1 MNPRLD
7 APPGPRRLLP
17 GSFST
22 RLGELKRLALH
33 TWPGRLL
40 TAGVAVKL
48 SAWLV
53 GLLLGREPLPI
64 AAVNVLA
71 SVALIAGAGY
81 CLFRLLL
88 RAKRRMLWR
97 VRRKLI
103 LSYIFIGVVPALLI
117 VSFFLVSGLILF
129 LNVASYL
136 VKSGIENVTDEA
148 IYLARVTA
156 LEIQRGPGPQG
167 AAPILQQRF
176 QAFSTRYEG
185 ASIALVPT
193 GPQPCS
199 GKATSASR
207 LPFDSPQAPLAQGKQ
222 ELLTAGREAESRTS
236 DRRPRPPT
244 VPRLLAGPWE
254 HIRPPDTLPAWVS
267 CNGFSG
273 MVVQLDEPG
282 GTPDQGQATVRGALR
297 GVGLPDVAEPGYAVI
312 VDIPK
317 NDALGEVLR
326 DQTSVK
332 ISDIS
337 YVAIEEAG
345 DGGVLGT
352 RTVTTG
358 EGGGAAAPA
367 GTGKRRFNWISYFEY
382 TNWTTGH
389 RNWAAMNIEVNIAD
403 IYDRLSAAQPTI
415 QRLNVGT
422 VFLLILLLLAALFL
436 VIEAVA
442 LVMGLALARSI
453 TGSVHELFA
462 GTERVRAGD
471 FSHRIEVKARDQLG
485 ELADSFNQMTASIE
499 DLLRQAE
506 EKKRLEEE
514 LRIAR
519 EIQMSL
525 LPRGR
530 VTVPGLSISA
540 LCVPAR
546 EVGGDYYDLLPIDDN
561 RLAVLIADV
570 AGKGTSAA
578 LYMAELKGIVL
589 SLARTCPSPRQLM
602 LSANRIISEHLDSRA
617 FITMTYAV
625 VDLAAR
631 TLTYARAGHTPL
643 IYRRAGGASV
653 DILAPDGLVLG
664 LRIDEGQMFER
675 LLQEATLPIAAG
687 DLLLFFT
694 DGISEAMNPA
704 NDMFGEAR
712 LAQLVAEH
720 GDLPTE
726 ELRERVLREIDAFVA
741 GAPQHDDM
749 TMILLK
755 VDAFVP
761 GAVREGFEHGPA

>member
-1 MNPRLD
+1 
-7 APPGPRRLLP
+7 
-17 GSFST
+17 
-22 RLGELKRLALH
+22 
-33 TWPGRLL
+33 
-40 TAGVAVKL
+40 
-48 SAWLV
+48 
-53 GLLLGREPLPI
+53 
-64 AAVNVLA
+64 
-71 SVALIAGAGY
+71 
-81 CLFRLLL
+81 
-88 RAKRRMLWR
+88 
-97 VRRKLI
+97 
-103 LSYIFIGVVPALLI
+103 

-148 IYLARVTA
+148 VYIARVTA

-176 QAFSTRYEG
+176 QNFSTRYAG

-193 GPQPCS
+193 GPEPCS
-199 GKATSASR
+199 GKAAGASR
-207 LPFDSPQAPLAQGKQ
+207 LQDVHI
-222 ELLTAGREAESRTS
+222 AGREPQPQTG
-236 DRRPRPPT
+236 DRRALPPA
-244 VPRLLAGPWE
+244 VNRLLAGPWD

-273 MVVQLDEPG
+273 MVVQLDEAG
-282 GTPDQGQATVRGALR
+282 GTPGQGQATVRGALR
-297 GVGLPDVAEPGYAVI
+297 GVGLPDVAEPRYAVI

-326 DQTSVK
+326 EQTSVK

-337 YVAIEEAG
+337 YVAVEQTG
-345 DGGVLGT
+345 NGGAIAS

-358 EGGGAAAPA
+358 EGGAAAATA

-382 TNWTTGH
+382 TNWTTG
-389 RNWAAMNIEVNIAD
+389 RTNWAAMNIEVNIAD

-415 QRLNVGT
+415 QRLSVGT
-422 VFLLILLLLAALFL
+422 VFLMILLLLAALFL

-506 EKKRLEEE
+506 EKKRMEEE

-561 RLAVLIADV
+561 RMAVLIADV

-631 TLTYARAGHTPL
+631 TITYARAGHTPL
-643 IYRRAGGASV
+643 IYRRAGGGSV

-664 LRIDEGQMFER
+664 LRIDQGQMFER
-675 LLQEATLPIAAG
+675 LLQEATLPLAPG

-712 LAQLVAEH
+712 LGQLIAEH
-720 GDLPTE
+720 GDLPTD

-749 TMILLK
+749 TMILMK
-755 VDAFVP
+755 FDRFVP
-761 GAVREGFEHGPA
+761 GAVMKGFEHGPA

>member
-1 MNPRLD
+1 MNPVLD

-17 GSFST
+17 GSTST
-22 RLGELKRLALH
+22 QIAELKRLALH

-48 SAWLV
+48 AAALV
-53 GLLLGREPLPI
+53 GRLLGREPLLV
-64 AAVNVLA
+64 AALDVLA

-88 RAKRRMLWR
+88 KAKRHMLWR

-148 IYLARVTA
+148 VYLARMTA
-156 LEIQRGPGPQG
+156 LEIQRGPGPQ
-167 AAPILQQRF
+167 AAAAILQQRF
-176 QAFSTRYEG
+176 QAFSTRYPG

-199 GKATSASR
+199 GTATGASR
-207 LPFDSPQAPLAQGKQ
+207 LQGMLTTGRDDLAQAP
-222 ELLTAGREAESRTS
+222 E
-236 DRRPRPPT
+236 RRMPRQPAVT
-244 VPRLLAGPWE
+244 RLLAGPWE
-254 HIRPPDTLPAWVS
+254 HIRPPDTLPPWVS
-267 CNGFSG
+267 CTGFSG
-273 MVVQLDEPG
+273 MIVQLDEDG
-282 GTPDQGQATVRGALR
+282 AGAAQGVATVRGALR
-297 GVGLPDVAEPGYAVI
+297 GVGFPDAAAPAYAVI

-332 ISDIS
+332 VSDIS
-337 YVAIEEAG
+337 YVATDQTGAG
-345 DGGVLGT
+345 GT
-352 RTVTTG
+352 IGSRTVTTD
-358 EGGGAAAPA
+358 EGGGASPGTA

-382 TNWTTGH
+382 TNWTTGR

-415 QRLNVGT
+415 QRYNVGT

-530 VTVPGLSISA
+530 VTVEGLSISA

-546 EVGGDYYDLLPIDDN
+546 EVGGDYYDVLPVDEN

-578 LYMAELKGIVL
+578 LYMAELKGVVL

-631 TLTYARAGHTPL
+631 TMTYARAGHTPL
-643 IYRRAGGASV
+643 IYRRAGSGSV

-664 LRIDEGQMFER
+664 LRIDQGQMFER
-675 LLQEATLPIAAG
+675 LLQEVTLPLAPG
-687 DLLLFFT
+687 DVMMFFT

-712 LAQLVAEH
+712 LGQLVAEH

-749 TMILLK
+749 TMILIK
-755 VDAFVP
+755 FDSFVP
-761 GAVREGFEHGPA
+761 GAVTAGFDRGLA